1 MKNLGRNRIA
11 SLVSLL
17 LAALWLFAADAH
29 AASPGA
35 AQVKKVVGSVTYT
48 DAKGGGP
55 LTEGQIL
62 FQGATITTG
71 AGSYADLFL
80 GVNGD
85 SLRVEADSTLA
96 LNKLEYTRAAEVV
109 VNTELEV
116 KKGATIANVVNKLSK
131 ASKYEIK
138 TPAGVAGI
146 RGTVLRAGA
155 TRIVCLI
162 GKVEFR
168 PIAGGGMQLVIGGTA
183 VTIGGGVV
191 KAATVETAGLA
202 RSATSLTANT
212 VANANM
218 VANVVQQFT
227 SALAAEAATEAGK
240 AGGNSTTTAAQAAK
254 AIMADLVQA
263 VQEAAAQ
270 APPAIRA
277 QAQAAAANLVRTSE
291 AVQATAAAS
300 AAASAT
306 VANGG
311 TTQQALAAAQG
322 AANQS
327 TSNQAIAN
335 AAAAKVT
342 PNTINNAVQIRNQ
355 GGGTPSIVE
364 VITEGTRPANT
375 GPIAGTGTGT
385 GTKPPVIQP
394 PDPFVSTTAGAT
406 SAASSTATTSQNG
419 GNTTP
424 TTPTPPNQ

>member
-1 MKNLGRNRIA
+1 MKNLGRNPLA
-11 SLVSLL
+11 SFGSVL
-17 LAALWLFAADAH
+17 LAALWLFAAGAQ

-35 AQVKKVVGSVTYT
+35 AQVKKVVGTVTYT

-85 SLRVEADSTLA
+85 SLRVEADSTIA
-96 LNKLEYTRAAEVV
+96 LNKLEYTKAAEVV

-116 KKGATIANVVNKLSK
+116 KKGATVANVVNKLSK

-146 RGTVLRAGA
+146 RGTVLRAGT

-183 VTIGGGVV
+183 VTLGGGVI
-191 KAATVETAGLA
+191 KAASVETAGLA

-227 SALAAEAATEAGK
+227 AALAAEAATEAGK

-254 AIMADLVQA
+254 AIMAELVQA

-277 QAQAAAANLVRTSE
+277 AAQAAAANLVKTSE

-311 TTQQALAAAQG
+311 TAQQARAAAQG

-327 TSNQAIAN
+327 TSNQAVAN
-335 AAAAKVT
+335 TAANKVT
-342 PNTINNAVQIRNQ
+342 SSTINNAIQTRNQ
-355 GGGTPSIVE
+355 GGGTAAIIESVAE
-364 VITEGTRPANT
+364 NTRPA
-375 GPIAGTGTGT
+375 GPGPGPGPGPKAGTKTGVD
-385 GTKPPVIQP
+385 TKVGETVI
-394 PDPFVSTTAGAT
+394 FVSPDT
-406 SAASSTATTSQNG
+406 SGTQ
-419 GNTTP
+419 P
-424 TTPTPPNQ
+424 KQ

>member
-62 FQGATITTG
+62 FQGTTITTG
-71 AGSYADLFL
+71 AGSYADLNL

-96 LNKLEYTRAAEVV
+96 LNKLEYTRAGEIV
-109 VNTELEV
+109 VNTQMDV
-116 KKGATIANVVNKLSK
+116 QKGAVVANVINKLSK

-146 RGTVLRAGA
+146 RGTALRAGA
-155 TRIVCLI
+155 AGVFTLS

-168 PIAGGGMQLVIGGTA
+168 LNNGTLQLVIGGTVYVPGAAGVTKATA
-183 VTIGGGVV
+183 VQTSGLAQ
-191 KAATVETAGLA
+191 AAT
-202 RSATSLTANT
+202 SCTANT
-212 VANANM
+212 QSSAAT

-227 SALAAEAATEAGK
+227 AAIAAEAASEAGK
-240 AGGNSTTTAAQAAK
+240 SGGDVAQAAATAAK
-254 AIMADLVQA
+254 AIMAQLVAA
-263 VQEAAAQ
+263 VQTAANEA
-270 APPAIRA
+270 PSAIRGA
-277 QAQAAAANLVRTSE
+277 AQAAAVNLVTKSE

-300 AAASAT
+300 AAGAAI

-311 TTQQALAAAQG
+311 TVQQAKTAAQTAAVESTKTATNPNGNTAVATVAAANVTTGSLQTAVINRNAGGANGTTASIIDSVVEAAKPATPGPGFGNTKVGKGKVNTTVGETATFVSPG
-322 AANQS
+322 AA
-327 TSNQAIAN
+327 
-335 AAAAKVT
+335 
-342 PNTINNAVQIRNQ
+342 
-355 GGGTPSIVE
+355 GGT
-364 VITEGTRPANT
+364 TTD
-375 GPIAGTGTGT
+375 PIQ
-385 GTKPPVIQP
+385 KK
-394 PDPFVSTTAGAT
+394 
-406 SAASSTATTSQNG
+406 
-419 GNTTP
+419 
-424 TTPTPPNQ
+424 